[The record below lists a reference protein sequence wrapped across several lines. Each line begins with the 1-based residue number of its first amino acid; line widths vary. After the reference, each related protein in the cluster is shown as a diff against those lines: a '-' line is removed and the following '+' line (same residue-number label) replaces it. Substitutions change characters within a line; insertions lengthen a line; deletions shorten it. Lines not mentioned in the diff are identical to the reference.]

1 MGAKMGGGGW
11 GGDDGQGKG
20 CPRNL
25 PISFSVR
32 ALHPVPEKMGP
43 PPPPSLLPAGD
54 SLRWSV
60 GTRGF
65 VESCLAAASSPPPL
79 PPPLPPKRDNYYP
92 YVLPRWREKRMG
104 KTDYRLPLLLLLFP
118 SPPKIGSP
126 EFARAENRRKK
137 DSSFFVSSPGKKKRK
152 SPGLI
157 CMGKNSLW
165 IWRDYCR
172 RREGL

>member
-65 VESCLAAASSPPPL
+65 VESCLAAASSPSSSSSSEKRQLLPLRASQMEREEDGEDRLQVAPP
-79 PPPLPPKRDNYYP
+79 PPPLS
-92 YVLPRWREKRMG
+92 
-104 KTDYRLPLLLLLFP
+104 F
-118 SPPKIGSP
+118 S
-126 EFARAENRRKK
+126 AENWVSRIR
-137 DSSFFVSSPGKKKRK
+137 SSGKQKKKRFFLFCFLPWQK
-152 SPGLI
+152 KKKISWINLH
-157 CMGKNSLW
+157 GKKLSL
-165 IWRDYCR
+165 DM
-172 RREGL
+172 EGLL

>member
-1 MGAKMGGGGW
+1 MGAKMGGGGG

-20 CPRNL
+20 CPRKL

-65 VESCLAAASSPPPL
+65 VESCLAAASSPSSSSSSEKRQLLPL
-79 PPPLPPKRDNYYP
+79 RA
-92 YVLPRWREKRMG
+92 WREKRMG

-137 DSSFFVSSPGKKKRK
+137 DSSFFLSSSPGKKRK

-157 CMGKNSLW
+157 CMGKKLSL
-165 IWRDYCR
+165 DM
-172 RREGL
+172 EGLL